1 MTNYINEIKEVANSE
16 DCSKEKVDT
25 IKNNFEKTEHNNS
38 DIKTEYEKSSQKY

>member
-25 IKNNFEKTEHNNS
+25 IKNNFEKTEHNKKKN
-38 DIKTEYEKSSQKY
+38 KRKKKK